1 MFLFSLDKI
10 ILGIV
15 QGITEFLPISSSG
28 HLVLLENLFKLKSG
42 FDFNVLMHGASF
54 LAILIYFRKDFLSL
68 LKNKKLVLSLF
79 LAMLPIVII
88 GFVFKDRIS
97 LINSLFFTGICFL
110 LTSLV
115 LFLTYFF
122 KNKAQK
128 SLGNLGII
136 DCLIIGLFQ
145 ALAVL
150 PGVSRSGM
158 TISAGMYRG
167 FSQKDSFKFSFLL
180 GGIAL
185 FGAMVLD
192 FEQISALSLSF
203 SNILA
208 FILAFIFS
216 LLSLKVLSKILSS
229 GKFYY
234 FSFYCFILGLF
245 CLYLAAK

>member
-88 GFVFKDRIS
+88 DRIS